1 MMRAARK
8 DANHNEIAD
17 YFIANGCSVGDLSQ
31 VKRLCDIVVGYKGVN
46 ELVEIK
52 DGAKVPSAQK
62 LTEGEAKFHRE
73 WLGTITIITSIE
85 DAKKL
90 IWIMRDKS
98 RAMRDSGALVVK

>member
-8 DANHNEIAD
+8 DANHNEIAA

-52 DGAKVPSAQK
+52 DGAKPPSAQR
-62 LTEGEAKFHRE
+62 LTEGEQKFHDGWR
-73 WLGTITIITSIE
+73 GTITVITSIE
-85 DAKKL
+85 DASKL
-90 IWIMRDKS
+90 ITIMRDKS
-98 RAMRDSGALVVK
+98 RAMRDSGALVIR

>member
-17 YFIANGCSVGDLSQ
+17 YFIAHGCSVGDLSQ
-31 VKRLCDIVVGYKGVN
+31 VKRLCDMVVGYKGLN

-52 DGAKVPSAQK
+52 DGSKPPSAQK

-73 WLGTITIITSIE
+73 WLGTITVITSIE
-85 DAKKL
+85 DAAKL
-90 IWIMRDKS
+90 ITIMKDKS
-98 RAMRDSGALVVK
+98 RAMRDSGALVIR